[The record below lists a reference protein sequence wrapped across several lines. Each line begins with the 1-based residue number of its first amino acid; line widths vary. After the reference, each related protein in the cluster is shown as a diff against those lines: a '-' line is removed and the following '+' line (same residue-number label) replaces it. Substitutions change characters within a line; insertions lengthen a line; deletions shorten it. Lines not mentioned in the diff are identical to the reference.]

1 MTELAEMIKIIDTLD
16 QEDKYIPEEKS
27 KRALIAPEGGSFES
41 IIVGGGPAGMTAGI
55 YLARKLIKTL
65 LISPYLGGQVSMTSD
80 VENYPG
86 YNVISGVELAKA
98 IEEQLQL
105 HSIYLRLSDSVNTLD
120 LTEKGGTVTTEKGAR
135 YTFATLIAA
144 SGKRVRGLGIPGEK
158 EFIGRGVT
166 YCATCDAP
174 LYRGETV
181 AVIGGGNSAF
191 SAAIDLLALGC
202 TVYLVNC
209 EPGIQADGILVER
222 TRTSHLITMYANH
235 SVESISGNQTVR
247 SITIRDQATGE
258 IRTIPVTGVFVEI
271 GLVPNSQFA
280 EEILAMNKKGEILV
294 NCNCETNVPGIYAAG
309 DVTSVPEK
317 QIIIAAGEGSKACLS
332 AFRYLAQHTFS

>member
-1 MTELAEMIKIIDTLD
+1 MTELAEMVKVIDTLD
-16 QEDKYIPEEKS
+16 LEVKPVPEEKS
-27 KRALIAPEGGSFES
+27 RKALIAPEGGSFES
-41 IIVGGGPAGMTAGI
+41 IIIGGGPAGMTAGI

-65 LISPYLGGQVSMTSD
+65 LISPYLGGQVSFTSN

-86 YNVISGVELAKA
+86 YNVISGIELAKA
-98 IEEQLQL
+98 FEEQLQL

-135 YTFATLIAA
+135 YSFATLIAA

-222 TRTSHLITMYANH
+222 TRASHLITMYANH
-235 SVESISGNQTVR
+235 SVESISGNQTVS

-258 IRTIPVTGVFVEI
+258 IRTIPVSGVFVEI

-280 EEILAMNKKGEILV
+280 KGILSMNEKNEILV
-294 NCNCETNVPGIYAAG
+294 DCYCKTSVPGIFAAG
-309 DVTSVPEK
+309 DVTNVPEK
-317 QIIIAAGEGSKACLS
+317 QIIIAAGEGAKAALGVS
-332 AFRYLAQHTFS
+332 NYLLLKKK

>member
-16 QEDKYIPEEKS
+16 QEVKYVPEEKS
-27 KRALIAPEGGSFES
+27 KKALIAPEGGSFES

-86 YNVISGVELAKA
+86 YNAISGIELAKA
-98 IEEQLQL
+98 FEEQLQL
-105 HSIYLRLSDSVNTLD
+105 HSIYLRLNDSVNTLD
-120 LTEKGGTVTTEKGAR
+120 LTEKGGAVTTERGAR
-135 YTFATLIAA
+135 YSFTTLIAA
-144 SGKRVRGLGIPGEK
+144 SGKRVRELGIPGEK

-209 EPGIQADGILVER
+209 EPGVQADGILVER

-235 SVESISGNQTVR
+235 SVESISGNQTVS

-280 EEILAMNKKGEILV
+280 EGILTMNEIGEILV
-294 NCNCETNVPGIYAAG
+294 NCKCETNIPGIFAAG

-317 QIIIAAGEGSKACLS
+317 QIIIAAGEGAKAALGVS
-332 AFRYLAQHTFS
+332 SYLLRRGK